1 MTIEYYLEHADE
13 WERQVVST
21 YAMYLK
27 SNHATALTADFKTL
41 YEKVVKYRSAK
52 RTGIG
57 VQVALQA
64 FAEACKSYE
73 ETFAQSAAG

>member
-1 MTIEYYLEHADE
+1 MTIEYYLEHVDE

-27 SNHATALTADFKTL
+27 SNRTTALAADFKVL
-41 YEKVVKYRSAK
+41 YEKVVEYRVAK
-52 RTGIG
+52 RTGVG
-57 VQVALQA
+57 VQPAQLA